1 LRVIG
6 NILWL
11 IFGGLEMAFGYV
23 LAGLFSIILIV
34 TIPLVVPAFRMA
46 GFCLWPFGRAMVRQP
61 GAGAGSAI
69 GNVVWFILFGLLLAL
84 GHFIVGV
91 LLCITIIGIPFGVAH
106 FKLAGLAV
114 RPYGKYVVD
123 ISQVPVS
130 TEAMTVAPLG

>member
-1 LRVIG
+1 MRLIG

-23 LAGLFSIILIV
+23 IAGFFSIILIV

-61 GAGAGSAI
+61 GAGPGSAI

-123 ISQVPVS
+123 LSQIPAPADSV
-130 TEAMTVAPLG
+130 TVVPLG

>member
-1 LRVIG
+1 MRLIG

-23 LAGLFSIILIV
+23 IAGLLSIILIV
-34 TIPLVVPAFRMA
+34 TIPLAVPAFRMA

-61 GAGAGSAI
+61 GAGPGSAI
-69 GNVVWFILFGLLLAL
+69 GNVVWFILFGWLLAL
-84 GHFIVGV
+84 GHLFFGV

-114 RPYGKYVVD
+114 RPYGKDVVD
-123 ISQVPVS
+123 LSQTPVPAGS
-130 TEAMTVAPLG
+130 LTVVPLG